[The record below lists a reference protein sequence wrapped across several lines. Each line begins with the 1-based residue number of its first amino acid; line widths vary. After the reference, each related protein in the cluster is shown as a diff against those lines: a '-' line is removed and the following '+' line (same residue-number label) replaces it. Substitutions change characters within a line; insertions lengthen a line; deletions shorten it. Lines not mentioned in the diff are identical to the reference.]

1 MEDRKWK
8 LILEIVLEIIIVS
21 IAFIGS
27 FLAFAYLAHEI
38 AQHDEA
44 AFDERVFDFF
54 ASWDADWFISL
65 MKFFTF
71 FGKPEFL
78 IPFYLLL
85 VGYFFVRKRTRYG
98 TSVLIIG
105 VTSTFLLFGLKE
117 LFKRDRPDLPLV
129 ENITNYSFPSGH
141 ALLTFILCSI
151 FIYLLWQGNQKLF
164 WKFFFSFLL
173 LLFAFIVGVS
183 RIILRVHY
191 PTDVLAGFCMGFVW
205 SILSFWLMN
214 KMTEKKS
221 VLSVHN

>member
-1 MEDRKWK
+1 
-8 LILEIVLEIIIVS
+8 LFVLK
-21 IAFIGS
+21 G
-27 FLAFAYLAHEI
+27 
-38 AQHDEA
+38 
-44 AFDERVFDFF
+44 
-54 ASWDADWFISL
+54 
-65 MKFFTF
+65 
-71 FGKPEFL
+71 
-78 IPFYLLL
+78 
-85 VGYFFVRKRTRYG
+85 
-98 TSVLIIG
+98 
-105 VTSTFLLFGLKE
+105 

-151 FIYLLWQGNQKLF
+151 FIYLIWQGNKKLF

-191 PTDVLAGFCMGFVW
+191 PTDVLAGFCMGFAW

-221 VLSVHN
+221 VLSIHN

>member
-8 LILEIVLEIIIVS
+8 LILEIVLEILIVS

-44 AFDERVFDFF
+44 VIDERVFDFF
-54 ASWDADWFISL
+54 ASWDADWFISM

-78 IPFYLLL
+78 IPFYLLM
-85 VGYFFVRKRTRYG
+85 VAYFFLRKRNRYA

-105 VTSTFLLFGLKE
+105 TTSTGLLFVLKG

-151 FIYLLWQGNQKLF
+151 FIYLIWQGNKKLF

-191 PTDVLAGFCMGFVW
+191 PTDVLAGFCMGFAW

-221 VLSVHN
+221 VLSIHN